1 MKLNALSITR
11 WKHEDASI
19 KDPVHLYYGVDL
31 SQLSFFQVGPFV
43 YPPQAS
49 HKRLPP
55 CLPASHFAASSSS
68 SSSSSRPHLA
78 AAMPEDRARLLATLE
93 NTLASVVGNRPAS
106 LDPGGS
112 IVLMCLAH

>member
-31 SQLSFFQVGPFV
+31 SQLSFFQVGLFV

-49 HKRLPP
+49 HRRPP
-55 CLPASHFAASSSS
+55 LLPACFICCIIIIIIIATATFCSRKARGRGQISCHFGEYAG
-68 SSSSSRPHLA
+68 
-78 AAMPEDRARLLATLE
+78 LE
-93 NTLASVVGNRPAS
+93 CRELPSEP
-106 LDPGGS
+106 
-112 IVLMCLAH
+112 

>member
-49 HKRLPP
+49 HRRLPP

-68 SSSSSRPHLA
+68 SSSATATFGSRN
-78 AAMPEDRARLLATLE
+78 ARGRGRIACHFGEYAGLGCRE
-93 NTLASVVGNRPAS
+93 SPS
-106 LDPGGS
+106 EP
-112 IVLMCLAH
+112 